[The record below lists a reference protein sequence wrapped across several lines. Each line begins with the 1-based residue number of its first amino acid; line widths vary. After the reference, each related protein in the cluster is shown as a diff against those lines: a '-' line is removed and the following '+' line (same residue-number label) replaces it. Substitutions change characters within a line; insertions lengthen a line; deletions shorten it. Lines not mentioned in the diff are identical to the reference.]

1 MATFLVFV
9 VAKSDAF
16 YFYLLPVLEHLV
28 HIFGLIDFD
37 YIFHFSVSKRLK
49 LLLCIIY
56 PFRHLNRTEGL
67 ICASVALIRASS
79 QYPVLTTRLPRMRL
93 LVHPCKGGSGS
104 SSVSPPY
111 QGIGRSIRGPYP
123 AGSDVAPAGIVPRC

>member
-28 HIFGLIDFD
+28 HIIGLIDFN
-37 YIFHFSVSKRLK
+37 YIIFHFPVSKRLK

-56 PFRHLNRTEGL
+56 PFHHLNRTEGL
-67 ICASVALIRASS
+67 ICGSVLKIAFVR
-79 QYPVLTTRLPRMRL
+79 
-93 LVHPCKGGSGS
+93 
-104 SSVSPPY
+104 
-111 QGIGRSIRGPYP
+111 
-123 AGSDVAPAGIVPRC
+123 